1 MEPIE
6 PSRPVECAGAW
17 AKISTISHA
26 YPPLHGIADEIDVK
40 VTEFIK
46 KKEPRDFSLLS
57 LPLLPISSAALMK
70 SAGGHHD
77 PAFKA
82 GNCSF
87 CG

>member
-46 KKEPRDFSLLS
+46 KKGAARFFATVFTVAADKQC
-57 LPLLPISSAALMK
+57 SAHEKRRRA
-70 SAGGHHD
+70 
-77 PAFKA
+77 P
-82 GNCSF
+82 
-87 CG
+87 